1 MSVTWL
7 ESILS
12 VRKNTSRAIPVE
24 ELWASVGGWGDENE
38 TLAVPS
44 EDAAP
49 VQPSLSPP
57 SAAGSWVASSAGQPG
72 GLSGTALGDMASP

>member
-1 MSVTWL
+1 MARKHPLCEKEHVQGNPGRRAL
-7 ESILS
+7 GLS
-12 VRKNTSRAIPVE
+12 R
-24 ELWASVGGWGDENE
+24 GGWGDENE
-38 TLAVPS
+38 TLAFPS

-72 GLSGTALGDMASP
+72 GLSGTALGDTASP